1 MWYWIFTD
9 SACLREHNQPRL
21 KYCSLIQM
29 PGTTLPVQNPSFKAR
44 VLMLIGSLQL
54 YSHSPAILLKMD
66 PNLMSR
72 GAARSTLGGLLT
84 LPAAVHQGL

>member
-1 MWYWIFTD
+1 
-9 SACLREHNQPRL
+9 
-21 KYCSLIQM
+21 
-29 PGTTLPVQNPSFKAR
+29 
-44 VLMLIGSLQL
+44 MLIGSLQL